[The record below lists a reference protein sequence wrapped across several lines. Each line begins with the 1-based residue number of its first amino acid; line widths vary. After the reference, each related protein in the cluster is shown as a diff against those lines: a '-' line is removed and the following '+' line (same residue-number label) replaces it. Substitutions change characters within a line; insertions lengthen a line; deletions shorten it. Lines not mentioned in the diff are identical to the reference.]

1 MPDDLC
7 ILVIEDDKYI
17 SNFIAVSL
25 RKEGYKVLLAESADE
40 GLFLFSSNHP
50 DVLLLDLGLPDR
62 DGLEVIR
69 EVRSISATPLLVVS
83 ARGQEKEKIEALDL
97 GADDY
102 VTKPFFMGELLAR
115 IRVVKRKLQQ
125 LPAASETVF
134 QHDYLTVDYEK
145 RRVLVDENEIH
156 LTPMEF
162 KLLLLMIA
170 NKGKVLTHN
179 YIIKEIWG
187 YEEAGDTKTIRVF
200 MANLRRKI
208 EKNMAKPQ
216 FILTEIG
223 VQTNNRYILII

>member
-1 MPDDLC
+1 MSDDLC
-7 ILVIEDDKYI
+7 VLVIEDDKYI

-25 RKEGYKVLLAESADE
+25 KKEGYKVLLAENADE

-50 DVLLLDLGLPDR
+50 DIVLLDLGLPDR

-69 EVRSISATPLLVVS
+69 DIRVISSAPLLVVS

-102 VTKPFFMGELLAR
+102 ITKPFYMGELLAR

-125 LPAASETVF
+125 LPAASDSVF
-134 QHDYLTVDYEK
+134 QCDYLTVDYEK
-145 RRVLVDENEIH
+145 RRVLVDDNDIH
-156 LTPMEF
+156 LTPMEY

-179 YIIKEIWG
+179 YIVKEIWG
-187 YEEAGDTKTIRVF
+187 YEETGDTKTVRVF

-208 EKNMAKPQ
+208 EKNMAAPQ
-216 FILTEIG
+216 FILTEVG
-223 VQTNNRYILII
+223 VGYRFTDK

>member
-1 MPDDLC
+1 MTDDLGA
-7 ILVIEDDKYI
+7 LVIEDDRYI

-25 RKEGYKVLLAESADE
+25 KKEGYRVTLAESADE

-50 DVLLLDLGLPDR
+50 DVVLLDLGLPDK

-69 EVRSISATPLLVVS
+69 EIRSFSGTPILVVS
-83 ARGQEKEKIEALDL
+83 ARGQETEKIEALDL

-102 VTKPFFMGELLAR
+102 ITKPFHMGELLAR
-115 IRVVKRKLQQ
+115 IRVIKRKLQQ
-125 LPAASETVF
+125 QLTPASVSVF
-134 QHDYLTVDYEK
+134 RCDYLTVDYEK
-145 RRVLVDENEIH
+145 RKVLVDGNEVH
-156 LTPMEF
+156 LTPMEY

-179 YIIKEIWG
+179 YIVKEVWG
-187 YEEAGDTKTIRVF
+187 YGETGYTKTIRVF

-208 EKNMAKPQ
+208 EKNIAKPR

-223 VQTNNRYILII
+223 VGYRFADQ

>member
-1 MPDDLC
+1 MTDELSA
-7 ILVIEDDKYI
+7 LVIEDDKYI

-25 RKEGYKVLLAESADE
+25 KKEGYKVMLAESADE

-50 DVLLLDLGLPDR
+50 DVVLLDLGLPDK

-69 EVRSISATPLLVVS
+69 EIRCFSNTPILVVS

-102 VTKPFFMGELLAR
+102 ITKPFHMGELLAR

-125 LPAASETVF
+125 QLIPVSVSVF
-134 QHDYLTVDYEK
+134 HCDYLTVDYDK
-145 RRVLVDENEIH
+145 RKVFVDENEVH
-156 LTPMEF
+156 LTPMEY

-179 YIIKEIWG
+179 YIVKEVWG
-187 YEEAGDTKTIRVF
+187 YAETGDTKTIRVF
-200 MANLRRKI
+200 MAKLRRKI
-208 EKNMAKPQ
+208 EKNIAKPR

-223 VQTNNRYILII
+223 VGYRFADE